1 MYEIKQTAFMEICKM
16 KIEER
21 CLYQIFEA
29 KPKLK
34 NGNCDV
40 CSYDENN
47 KYCINYYPINILVI
61 ELKGGGK

>member
-1 MYEIKQTAFMEICKM
+1 M